1 MDKICKPVII
11 DNVDVSKCD
20 FFIDWYEVNETRFQD
35 VPFEKMLV
43 TDLPKY
49 FIGIPPLYYLRKNLC
64 DCYGSYCKDKPNCYF
79 KRLDKLLKNKE

>member
-20 FFIDWYEVNETRFQD
+20 FFIDWYDVNESKFQD
-35 VPFEKMLV
+35 VPFENILV

-49 FIGIPPLYYLRKNLC
+49 LIGIPLYYLRKNLC
-64 DCYGSYCKDKPNCYF
+64 DCYSCHCQDKPNCYF
-79 KRLDKLLKNKE
+79 KRLEKLLKNKR